1 MKLIQ
6 NEKKILNDF
15 YTVESLINDL
25 EVLNEFY
32 QKKEISEQEINNH
45 YNKTLD
51 SLEEVEFKMMLNKK
65 EDSMSAILQIT
76 AGAGGTESCDWAEML
91 MRMYLMWAE
100 KNTFKIKELNNQPG
114 DVAGI
119 KTVTLQIDGEYAFG
133 WLKGENGVHRLV
145 RISPFDSNA
154 KRHTSFASVYIY
166 PLVDESIEIIINPS
180 DISWETMRSGG
191 AGGQSVNKL
200 ETEVRLRHKPSGIV
214 VENSET
220 RSQLDNKD
228 KAMQLLKSQLY
239 EMEIQK
245 SQEERKKIEDS
256 KKKIEWGS
264 QIRNYV
270 LHPYKLVK
278 DIRTSIERTD
288 VENVLN
294 GDLNEFLKSYLLRD

>member
-15 YTVESLINDL
+15 TNVESKISDL
-25 EVLNEFY
+25 EVLNQFY
-32 QKKEISEQEINNH
+32 QNKEISEEEIHDH
-45 YNKTLD
+45 YNNALII
-51 SLEEVEFKMMLNKK
+51 LEEVEFKMMLNKK

-76 AGAGGTESCDWAEML
+76 SGAGGTESCDWAEML
-91 MRMYLMWAE
+91 MRMYLMWGE
-100 KNTFKIKELNNQPG
+100 KNKFKITELNNQPG

-119 KTVTLQIDGEYAFG
+119 KTVTLQIDGDYAFG

-200 ETEVRLRHKPSGIV
+200 ETAVRLKHKPSGIV

-228 KAMQLLKSQLY
+228 KAMQLLRSQLY
-239 EMEIQK
+239 EIEIQK
-245 SQEERKKIEDS
+245 TQEERKKIENS

-278 DIRTSIERTD
+278 DVRTNIERND

-294 GDLNEFLKSYLLRD
+294 GDLDLFLKSFLLNN

>member
-15 YTVESLINDL
+15 YTVENLINDL
-25 EVLNEFY
+25 QVLNEFY

-51 SLEEVEFKMMLNKK
+51 NLEEVEFKMMLNKK
-65 EDSMSAILQIT
+65 EDSMNAILQIT

-119 KTVTLQIDGEYAFG
+119 KNVTLQIDGDYAFG

-145 RISPFDSNA
+145 RISPFDNNA

-166 PLVDESIEIIINPS
+166 PLVDESIEIIINPG

-200 ETEVRLRHKPSGIV
+200 ETAVRLRHKPSGIV

-239 EMEIQK
+239 EIEIQK

-270 LHPYKLVK
+270 LHPYKLIK
-278 DIRTSIERTD
+278 DIRTSVERTD